1 MLIMEMEGGEGGSE
15 VHGVDGLGVR
25 QISGI
30 SAREFR
36 VVRVGS
42 YSGAALPEGV
52 NGTGPLVCRL
62 ESNVVSKPVNQWIV
76 LL

>member
-1 MLIMEMEGGEGGSE
+1 MA
-15 VHGVDGLGVR
+15 LGVHAR
-25 QISGI
+25 FLTRI

-42 YSGAALPEGV
+42 YSGAALLEGV
-52 NGTGPLVCRL
+52 NGAGTSVVCRL